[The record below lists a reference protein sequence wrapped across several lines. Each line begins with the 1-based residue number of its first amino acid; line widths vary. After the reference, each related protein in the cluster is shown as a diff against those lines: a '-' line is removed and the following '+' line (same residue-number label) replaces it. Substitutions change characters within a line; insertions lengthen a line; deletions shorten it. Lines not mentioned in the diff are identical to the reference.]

1 MWEQTKAVSIEVE
14 HPAKKATDIRWLFEE
29 LRVSV
34 FAQELGVADKI
45 SVPRIESLL
54 GNLKKAE

>member
-1 MWEQTKAVSIEVE
+1 M
-14 HPAKKATDIRWLFEE
+14 DIRWLFEE

-34 FAQELGVADKI
+34 FAQELGVVDKI

-54 GNLKKAE
+54 ENLKKAD

>member
-1 MWEQTKAVSIEVE
+1 
-14 HPAKKATDIRWLFEE
+14 LFEE

-34 FAQELGVADKI
+34 FAQELGVVDKV

-54 GNLKKAE
+54 GGLNKAA